1 MEIIRAKNSGFCFG
15 VDKAVKMAFDTNFQ
29 GRVYTLGQLIHNKKV
44 VEDLEKKGIKVLE
57 NMEQLEEG
65 DSVIIRA
72 HGIGKNVYDKLISY
86 NVKIMDA
93 TCPYVK
99 RIHEIVKREHDK
111 GHKIVIVGDKHHPEV
126 IGINGWCEGKALIT
140 SNEQEV
146 NQLAYSDVEAVVI
159 SQTTF
164 RRSKFEDICELLR
177 KKFAFVIKFDTIC
190 NATVKRQTE
199 AEYLSEKVEAMIV
212 IGGKSSSNTQKL
224 YEICKKNCPE
234 THLIENA
241 DELPLLDKNVRT
253 VGITAGAS
261 TPEKVIKE
269 VVFHME
275 DMMNGH
281 EQESEID
288 FGEAVEMT
296 LTKPRT
302 NEIIKGKII
311 GYNNNDV
318 FVDLGYKAD
327 GLIPMEEFLEDPEF
341 DPEKDLEPGKEIEA
355 LIVKINDGEGNVSLS
370 KKKVDAIRGFEL
382 VEEAFNDKTPI
393 EVIIKE
399 IVKGG
404 AVADYKG
411 VRVFIPASQI
421 SDRYVKDL
429 TPYQGKKVRLVITEM
444 ANRRRVVG
452 SCRALIE
459 AEKKQKSEVFWSG
472 VEIGKEYIG
481 TVKSLTKFGAFVD
494 LGGVD
499 GLVHISELSWKRIEH
514 PSELLSVGDEVTV
527 KVLNFDTEKN
537 KVSLGYRKM
546 EDNPWYNIENKYTAG
561 DVIFGTILRMVPFGA
576 FVELEEGVEGLVHIS
591 QISNYRLGRPE
602 EVLEVG
608 QKVEMKIMDINV
620 DLKKISLSIKE
631 VNPIDPEI
639 VDEPVEE
646 VKVKSN
652 YQRTPTKHSE
662 VMSNTIGE
670 ILSDKLQEQEQK
682 EEVPVK
688 AEEAAEVAVEAVEA
702 VEEAVDATVEAVEE
716 AEKED

>member
-15 VDKAVKMAFDTNFQ
+15 VDNAVNMAFDTDYQ
-29 GRVYTLGQLIHNKKV
+29 GKVYTLGQLIHNKKV
-44 VEDLEKKGIKVLE
+44 VEDLKKRGIVVLE
-57 NMEQLEEG
+57 DLAQLKEG
-65 DSVIIRA
+65 DCVIIRA
-72 HGIGKNVYDKLISY
+72 HGIGKDVYDNLKSH
-86 NVKIMDA
+86 NVKIIDA

-99 RIHEIVKREHDK
+99 RIHEIVKREHAE
-111 GHKIVIVGDKHHPEV
+111 GHRIVIVGDKHHPEV
-126 IGINGWCEGKALIT
+126 IGINGWCDGKALIT
-140 SNEQEV
+140 SNEEEV
-146 NQLAYSDVEAVVI
+146 IELPYSDETAAVV

-164 RRSKFEDICELLR
+164 RRSKFEDICELIR

-199 AEYLSEKVEAMIV
+199 AEFLSGKVDVMIV
-212 IGGKSSSNTQKL
+212 VGGRSSSNTQKL

-234 THLIENA
+234 TYLIENA

-269 VVFHME
+269 VIFHME
-275 DMMNGH
+275 GMMNGQGH
-281 EQESEID
+281 ENEID

-296 LTKPRT
+296 LIKPKT

-311 GYNNNDV
+311 GYNNSDV

-327 GLIPMEEFLEDPEF
+327 GLIPMEEFLEDPDF

-370 KKKVDAIRGFEL
+370 KKKVDAIRGYEL
-382 VEEAFNDKTPI
+382 VEEAFNNKTPI

-404 AVADYKG
+404 AVAEYRG

-429 TPYQGKKVRLVITEM
+429 APYKGKKVKLVITEM

-459 AEKKQKSEVFWSG
+459 AEKKQKSEEFWSG
-472 VEIGKEYIG
+472 VEVGKEYTG

-499 GLVHISELSWKRIEH
+499 GLVHISELSWKRIDH

-527 KVLNFDTEKN
+527 KVLSFDTEKN

-546 EDNPWYNIENKYTAG
+546 EDNPWYNIESKYAVGEVVT
-561 DVIFGTILRMVPFGA
+561 GTILRMVPFGV

-591 QISNYRLGRPE
+591 QISNVRLGRPE

-631 VNPIDPEI
+631 VSPIDPEVI
-639 VDEPVEE
+639 DEPADHSNAEE
-646 VKVKSN
+646 VSEKV
-652 YQRTPTKHSE
+652 PTTHNE
-662 VMSNTIGE
+662 VMTNTIGE
-670 ILSDKLQEQEQK
+670 ILSEKQ
-682 EEVPVK
+682 
-688 AEEAAEVAVEAVEA
+688 EAAV
-702 VEEAVDATVEAVEE
+702 E
-716 AEKED
+716 AEKEDKAAEAEEKAEVADEVEETEQEN